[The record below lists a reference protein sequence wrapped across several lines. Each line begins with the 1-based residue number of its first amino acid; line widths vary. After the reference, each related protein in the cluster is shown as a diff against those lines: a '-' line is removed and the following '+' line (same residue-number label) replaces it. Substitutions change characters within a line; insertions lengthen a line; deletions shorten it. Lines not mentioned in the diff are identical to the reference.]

1 MPSLATLEIL
11 MANPRL
17 PHSIFICLF
26 SALAVPVQ
34 ADQVWLKNGDRLSG
48 TIEQLQDGKL
58 RLATKYAGT
67 LSIRWPEVQRIEST
81 QPLLITL
88 APGEQPPP
96 AGASLVEF
104 KAPQQQRVL
113 RQEQI
118 TDIQQPAHFS
128 PKFSWKGN
136 LDLSLDLERD
146 QDSSDKLRLK
156 TSNEFLKGYWRDKLN
171 AEWELQKTNGER
183 DRHNYG
189 LTNSLDYFWSKSWFW
204 RGDASFSRDF
214 QNDLYQELK
223 YGSGPGYRFYD
234 DKSGRF
240 ELGTTLG
247 RQGYRYYSQPDLRF
261 SILTLNWD
269 YRRFLLQDG
278 LLELYTN
285 GEYSY
290 PYFQEVDYAIT
301 AQAGVRIR
309 LTQHLRSTFS
319 TELDALQSTQESHSD
334 WKHFFGLGYN
344 W

>member
-1 MPSLATLEIL
+1 MLSLAKPETQRVKPLL
-11 MANPRL
+11 PRC
-17 PHSIFICLF
+17 IFIGLF
-26 SALAVPVQ
+26 CALAVPVQ

-67 LSIRWPEVQRIEST
+67 LSIRWPEVQRIESS

-88 APGEQPPP
+88 ARGEQPPP

-118 TDIQQPAHFS
+118 ADIQQPAHFS
-128 PKFSWKGN
+128 SQFSWTGN

-146 QDSSDKLRLK
+146 QDSSDSLRLK
-156 TSNEFLKGYWRDKLN
+156 ANNEFLQGFWRDKLDGS
-171 AEWELQKTNGER
+171 WELRQTNGTQ
-183 DRHNYG
+183 DKHTYN
-189 LTNSLDYFWSKSWFW
+189 LTNSLDYFWNSDWFW
-204 RGDASFSRDF
+204 RGDASFKKDF
-214 QNDLYQELK
+214 HNDLYQESK

-247 RQGYRYYSQPDLRF
+247 RQAYFYHAEPDLNF
-261 SILTLNWD
+261 SILTLSWD
-269 YRRFLLQDG
+269 YRRFLFQDG
-278 LLELYTN
+278 WLELYTN

-290 PYFQEVDYAIT
+290 PYFHEVDYAIT
-301 AQAGVRIR
+301 AEAGMRIR

-319 TELDALQSTQESHSD
+319 SELDALQGKLESRSD
-334 WKHFFGLGYN
+334 WKHFFGLGYS